1 MFTALAGFLQ
11 ARSQNGLWLLRI
23 DDLDTQRILP
33 GAADG
38 ILRTLDA
45 LGLQWD
51 GAVAYQSD
59 HLPLYR
65 DALDLLDSKGLLYS
79 CTCSRKSLSEA
90 QAVRR
95 ENSSTPETGSR
106 PYPGFCAQRKPPSD
120 VPHAIRVKARAS
132 ISFADRL
139 QGPRNYSLPDT
150 TGDFILRR
158 KDGIIAYHLA
168 TVIDDYHAQIT
179 ETLRGMDLLDSTAC
193 QIHLKNLLGIP
204 TGHYLHIPVLVDAQG
219 VKYSKQT
226 GATAVD
232 TGNPARLFLQLL
244 ELLKQSP
251 PLELSD
257 ASAMEILQWGVAH
270 WDINRLRDSAAIR
283 YS

>member
-23 DDLDTQRILP
+23 DDLDAPRTFP

-38 ILRTLDA
+38 ILQTLDA

-51 GAVAYQSD
+51 GAVAYQSK

-65 DALDLLDSKGLLYS
+65 EALDLLDSKGLLYP
-79 CTCSRKSLSEA
+79 CTCSRKSLGEA
-90 QAVRR
+90 QPVRQ
-95 ENSSTPETGSR
+95 ENSSAPETGPR
-106 PYPGFCAQRKPPSD
+106 PYPGFCALRKQNPD
-120 VPHAIRVKARAS
+120 LPHALRVKARDT
-132 ISFADRL
+132 ISFIDHL
-139 QGPRNYSLPDT
+139 QGPLSYSLPDT

-179 ETLRGMDLLDSTAC
+179 ETLRGIDLLDSTAC
-193 QIHLKNLLGIP
+193 QIHLKNLLGMP
-204 TGHYLHIPVLVDAQG
+204 VGDYLHIPVLVDAQG

-232 TGNPARLFLQLL
+232 SGNPAQLLLQLL
-244 ELLKQSP
+244 ALLKQNP

-257 ASAMEILQWGVAH
+257 ASAMEILRWGVAH
-270 WDINRLRDSAAIR
+270 WDIDQLRNIAAIR
-283 YS
+283 YP